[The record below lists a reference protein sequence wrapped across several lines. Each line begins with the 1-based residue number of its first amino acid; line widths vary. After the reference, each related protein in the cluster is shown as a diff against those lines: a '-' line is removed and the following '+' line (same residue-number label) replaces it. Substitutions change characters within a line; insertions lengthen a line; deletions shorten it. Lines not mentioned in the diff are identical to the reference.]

1 MIQLQQEKQGNEEKL
16 QKKLDE
22 KRSAIKEW
30 EKNSKK
36 VYKELKHNEMM
47 QQKERY
53 ELLTKIKS
61 LKSKVDL
68 QRTTIKDQEKQIGNL
83 KRKQVVA
90 ISKTQLA
97 TIEEKQDA
105 AGAFAN

>member
-1 MIQLQQEKQGNEEKL
+1 M
-16 QKKLDE
+16 
-22 KRSAIKEW
+22 
-30 EKNSKK
+30 
-36 VYKELKHNEMM
+36 YKELKHKEMM

-68 QRTTIKDQEKQIGNL
+68 QRTTIKDQQKQISNL
-83 KRKQVVA
+83 KHKEVVA

-97 TIEEKQDA
+97 TIEEKQEA
-105 AGAFAN
+105 AGAFVN